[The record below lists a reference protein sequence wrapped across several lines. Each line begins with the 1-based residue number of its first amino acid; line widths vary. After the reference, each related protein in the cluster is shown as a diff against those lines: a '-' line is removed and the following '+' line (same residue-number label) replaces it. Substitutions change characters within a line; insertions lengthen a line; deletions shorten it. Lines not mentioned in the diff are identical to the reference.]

1 MNRPIDVTPD
11 YIRGYVER
19 CERIDITLIT
29 TRTYD
34 DYIFVGFC
42 GDFLLTL
49 TLILLELTY
58 RMGIT
63 WGGNHVVRTHQS
75 DSFSFY

>member
-42 GDFLLTL
+42 GDFLLT
-49 TLILLELTY
+49 I
-58 RMGIT
+58 I
-63 WGGNHVVRTHQS
+63 H
-75 DSFSFY
+75 